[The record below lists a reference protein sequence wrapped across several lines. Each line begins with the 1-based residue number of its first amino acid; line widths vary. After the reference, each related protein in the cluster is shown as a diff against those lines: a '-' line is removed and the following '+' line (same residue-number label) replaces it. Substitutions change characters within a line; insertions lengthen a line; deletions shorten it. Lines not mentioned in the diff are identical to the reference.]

1 MKYLKTSLLIAAL
14 AFILPISAALAQT
27 SSPKNIAETVDG
39 PTKVMLGQTGLNNFT
54 LSQVIAVVI
63 QGALSLLGIIFL
75 IIIVFAG
82 YRWMTASGNE
92 ESIKK
97 AQDMIKRAIIGLVIV
112 IMAYAITYF
121 VFNQLPF
128 TGSGGGTGNAGGGG
142 GSWNTGV

>member
-1 MKYLKTSLLIAAL
+1 MKKIKISLLTAAL
-14 AFILPISAALAQT
+14 AIILPISAVLAQT
-27 SSPKNIAETVDG
+27 STATKSIAETVDG
-39 PTKVMLGQTGLNNFT
+39 PTQVMLGQTGLNHFT
-54 LSQVIAVVI
+54 LGQIIAVVI

-112 IMAYAITYF
+112 LMAYAITYF

-128 TGSGGGTGNAGGGG
+128 TGGGGG
-142 GSWNTGV
+142 GSQPPVG

>member
-1 MKYLKTSLLIAAL
+1 MKYFKTSLLIAAL
-14 AFILPISAALAQT
+14 AFIFPLSTALAQT
-27 SSPKNIAETVDG
+27 SSPKSIVETVDG

-128 TGSGGGTGNAGGGG
+128 TGGGGGTGNAGGGG

>member
-1 MKYLKTSLLIAAL
+1 MKNNIKTSLFITAL
-14 AFILPISAALAQT
+14 AFILPLSATLAQT
-27 SSPKNIAETVDG
+27 SSPKSIAETVDG
-39 PTKVMLGQTGLNNFT
+39 PTQVMLGQTGLNNFT
-54 LSQVIAVVI
+54 LGQVIAVVI

-121 VFNQLPF
+121 VFNQLSF
-128 TGSGGGTGNAGGGG
+128 TGGGG
-142 GSWNTGV
+142 GNSNGGTGGGLGGS